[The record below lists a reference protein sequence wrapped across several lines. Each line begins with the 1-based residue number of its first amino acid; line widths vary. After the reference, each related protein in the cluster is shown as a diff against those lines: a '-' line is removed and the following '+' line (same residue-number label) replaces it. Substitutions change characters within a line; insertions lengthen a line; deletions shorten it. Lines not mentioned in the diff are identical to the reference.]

1 MSSPSDDDEAP
12 LDPAL
17 LRVQA
22 RLRRLMLIG
31 ISTLVIGVVAV
42 LIAIIYRF
50 YIADDSDG
58 RTVNLRT
65 TITGEVTAESV
76 GLAPNAELIEQTIDG
91 NQMLLT
97 FRDGADLVNI
107 IIDTTTMEI
116 TGQLRMTGAAEEDG
130 AGEPAPAGD
139 PAPAAP

>member
-58 RTVNLRT
+58 ATVNLRT
-65 TITGEVTAESV
+65 TITGEITAESV
-76 GLAPNAELIEQTIDG
+76 GLGPDAQLVEQTIDG
-91 NQMLLT
+91 NQMVLT
-97 FRDGADLVNI
+97 FQEGADLVNV
-107 IIDTTTMEI
+107 IIDTRTMQV
-116 TGQLRMTGAAEEDG
+116 TGHLRMTGAAETGE
-130 AGEPAPAGD
+130 GEPAPAS
-139 PAPAAP
+139 P

>member
-1 MSSPSDDDEAP
+1 MSSQSDDEEAP

-17 LRVQA
+17 LRVQR

-31 ISTLVIGVVAV
+31 ISTLVIGVGAV

-50 YIADDSDG
+50 FIADENLG
-58 RTVNLRT
+58 RVNLRP

-76 GLAPNAELIEQTIDG
+76 GLAPEATLIQQSIDG
-91 NQMLLT
+91 SQMVLT
-97 FRDGADLVNI
+97 FQDGADIVTV

-116 TGQLRMTGAAEEDG
+116 AGRFRVTGE
-130 AGEPAPAGD
+130 GEN
-139 PAPAAP
+139 APAAP